1 MKDIVIL
8 GSGGFASEVE
18 WLIERINQNKKTWN
32 FIGFV
37 DQEKNAEKII
47 GDDQWLINQKHP
59 IYAVCAVG
67 NAKLRKKIIT
77 KISVNQQVIF
87 PSLIDP
93 SVIYSSTNSFGKGC
107 IVCAGSIIT
116 VSAVIGNHVI
126 INLDSTVGHS
136 AILEDYC
143 TLYPS
148 VNVSGNV
155 NIRKN
160 VEIGT
165 GVNIIQGV
173 KIGESTIIGAGSV
186 VVKDLPDNCTA
197 VGAPAKPIK
206 RH

>member
-18 WLIERINQNKKTWN
+18 WLIERINQKEKIWN

-37 DQEKNAEKII
+37 DQEKNVEKVI
-47 GDDQWLINQKHP
+47 GDDQWLIRHKHP

-67 NAKLRKKIIT
+67 NAKLREKIIA

-136 AILEDYC
+136 AILKDYC

-155 NIRKN
+155 FVNKN

-165 GVNIIQGV
+165 GANIIQGIQ
-173 KIGESTIIGAGSV
+173 IGENTVIGAGSV
-186 VVKDLPDNCTA
+186 VVKDLPCNCIA
-197 VGAPAKPIK
+197 VGAPAIPIK
-206 RH
+206 EH